1 MDTLSPIER
10 SERMRR
16 VKGRD
21 TKPELKLRKMVWSLG
36 YRFRKHRRDVPGN
49 PDLAFVGRQ
58 RAIFLHGCFWHR
70 HDCPSGQRLPK
81 SRVTFWKEKFGRNV
95 ERDSIVAKALRR
107 AGWRSLVIWEC
118 ELKSEGSVERRIKR
132 FLDA

>member
-1 MDTLSPIER
+1 MDTLSPVER

-16 VKGRD
+16 VKGWD

-36 YRFRKHRRDVPGN
+36 HRFRKHRRDIPGN
-49 PDLAFVGRQ
+49 PDLVFMGRRQ
-58 RAIFLHGCFWHR
+58 AIFLHGCFWHR
-70 HDCPSGQRLPK
+70 HDCPSGRRIPK
-81 SRVTFWKEKFGRNV
+81 SRVTFWKKKFSRNV
-95 ERDSIVAKALRR
+95 ERDSVVAKSLRR

-118 ELKSEGSVERRIKR
+118 ELKKEGLIVRRIKR